1 MSRIKTCLIG
11 RHSCCD
17 FRVVGRSVSRRHA
30 EIVPL
35 ANGRFYLTD
44 LNSTFGTF
52 VLKDGTWQR
61 VRQSFIEPDQNVR
74 LGRREIN
81 AAEFGVLYT
90 SKNSWPNKDH
100 TSEPQPPRK
109 SIPKNYG
116 VRRNPETGE
125 VVIQPSDK

>member
-1 MSRIKTCLIG
+1 MSRIKTYLIG

-17 FRVVGRSVSRRHA
+17 FRLVGHSVSRRHA

-52 VLKDGTWQR
+52 VLKDGNWQR
-61 VRQSFIEPDQNVR
+61 IRQSFVEPNQNVR

-81 AAEFGVLYT
+81 AAEFSVLRT
-90 SKNSWPNKDH
+90 KNSLSNKVN
-100 TSEPQPPRK
+100 TSELKTPHK
-109 SIPKNYG
+109 SIPKNHG

-125 VVIQPSDK
+125 VMIQPSDE